1 MRKGRPYI
9 EVDDV
14 RARRKHRLDVLA
26 KLGEVGRQDGR
37 RDRVLGDVSHHGHLD
52 LLAGAHRGAHGEAER
67 GRRGGK
73 EHHRLHH
80 GDCGAR
86 AAGPVSA
93 RATAPTAKVDM
104 RFTSFW
110 GFLPRASFWGRVDF
124 GARPRGG
131 TELNRT
137 WHFEVATLRG
147 DYVATAWR
155 VTG

>member
-104 RFTSFW
+104 RFTFVLGVSSTSFV
-110 GFLPRASFWGRVDF
+110 L
-124 GARPRGG
+124 GARISEPV
-131 TELNRT
+131 
-137 WHFEVATLRG
+137 HVA
-147 DYVATAWR
+147 VPS
-155 VTG
+155 